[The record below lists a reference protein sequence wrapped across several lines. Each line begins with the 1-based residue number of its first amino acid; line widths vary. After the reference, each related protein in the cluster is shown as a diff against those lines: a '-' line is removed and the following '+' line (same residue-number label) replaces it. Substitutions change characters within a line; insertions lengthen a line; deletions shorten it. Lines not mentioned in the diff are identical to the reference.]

1 MSTATALR
9 LASTGSSPAPAYG
22 VADVERVLQMSRAT
36 ILSLVKAGFVSP
48 ARGPRREYLFSFQ
61 DLIVLRTARALNA
74 AKVPPRRI
82 TRSLKQ
88 LRDHLPERMPLSGL
102 SIRAV
107 GDRVVVQE
115 GARRWQ
121 AESGQYLLDL
131 DVSVADGHLSVLERP
146 APAPAVEDDA
156 QGWFQKGWEL
166 EREDPAGARAA
177 YERALVLDPAHA
189 DAAINL
195 GRLCH
200 EAGELDRA
208 EGVYRA
214 ALEFN
219 LRNAVL
225 LFNLALVLEDAGRR
239 SSAIELYEAAIAAD
253 PKFADAH
260 YNLALAYEAAG
271 NARSAIRHFGA
282 YRRLVK

>member
-1 MSTATALR
+1 MSTATAPR
-9 LASTGSSPAPAYG
+9 PSSTTSAPAPAYG
-22 VADVERVLQMSRAT
+22 VADVERVLQMSRAS
-36 ILSLVKAGFVSP
+36 ILGLVKAGFVSP

-121 AESGQYLLDL
+121 VESGQYLLDL
-131 DVSVADGHLSVLERP
+131 DVSVADGRLSVLERA
-146 APAPAVEDDA
+146 APASAGDEDA

-166 EREDPAGARAA
+166 ERDDAAGARAA
-177 YERALVLDPAHA
+177 YERALELDPAHA

-208 EGVYRA
+208 EGIYRA
-214 ALEFN
+214 ALGSN
-219 LRNAVL
+219 LSNAVL

-271 NARSAIRHFGA
+271 NPRSAIRHFGA
-282 YRRLVK
+282 YRKLVK